1 MMKQKLLSMVAMLGL
16 TLSFSADASASVP
29 AQVFMNGNKLNSEVS
44 AQNVSGTTFFPLRA
58 IAEALGFQVTWK
70 NEERKVTLDKAGK
83 MIELTIGNPVVQVN
97 GSLFTLET
105 APYIESGSSM
115 LPVRFLAEQLG
126 VQVDWDQVTSSVFVN
141 DRATPGITRLTWPI
155 DHIVVVIEENHT
167 YNQIIGSQDAPYMQ
181 SLIERGALFT
191 NAHGITHPSQPNYL
205 ALFSGSTQG
214 VTDDGCKKPFTAQNL
229 ATELSSAKLTFT
241 GYSED
246 LPKVGYTGCSS
257 KGYAR
262 KHNPWVQF
270 TNVPQELNQP
280 YSQFPQDF
288 TNLPN
293 VSFVIPN
300 HQDDMHDGSVKQA
313 DDWLKTNLD
322 AYVTWAQTNRSLLI
336 VTWDEDDFAKANH
349 IPLIV
354 VGPMVKP
361 GQYDEYV
368 NHENVLRT
376 IEGVYRLPLLRDV
389 QQIQPITS
397 IWK

>member
-1 MMKQKLLSMVAMLGL
+1 
-16 TLSFSADASASVP
+16 
-29 AQVFMNGNKLNSEVS
+29 
-44 AQNVSGTTFFPLRA
+44 
-58 IAEALGFQVTWK
+58 
-70 NEERKVTLDKAGK
+70 
-83 MIELTIGNPVVQVN
+83 
-97 GSLFTLET
+97 
-105 APYIESGSSM
+105 M

-126 VQVDWDQVTSSVFVN
+126 LQVDWDQATSSVFVN
-141 DRATPGITRLTWPI
+141 IKSATSITSLTSPI
-155 DHIVVVIEENHT
+155 DHIIVVVEENHS
-167 YNQIIGSQDAPYMQ
+167 YNQIVGSPDAPYIQ
-181 SLIERGALFT
+181 SLIQGGALFT
-191 NAHGITHPSQPNYL
+191 NAHGVTHPSQPNYL
-205 ALFSGSTQG
+205 ALFSGSTQE

-229 ATELSSAKLTFT
+229 ATELLNAKLTFT

-246 LPKVGYTGCSS
+246 LPEVGYTGCSS

-280 YSQFPQDF
+280 FSQFPQDF

-313 DDWLKTNLD
+313 DDWLKTNLES
-322 AYVTWAQTNRSLLI
+322 YVTWAQTHRSLLI

-349 IPLIV
+349 IPLII

-361 GQYDEYV
+361 GQYSEYV
-368 NHENVLRT
+368 DHKNVLRT
-376 IEGVYRLPLLRDV
+376 IEDVYRLPLLRDI
-389 QQIQPITS
+389 QQIQPIIS